1 LNRKKKLLLI
11 LSLLNLFLLTSG
23 FAQQY
28 KIDYFGISAA
38 EVDPNM
44 LKMTSDLYYTQL
56 CEIQNFTVTD
66 KRTEDSSKKIPE
78 ISSFSEDAIA
88 FYAEIKKNNKAEDSW
103 TVILHVYNKIS
114 AKEFSQS
121 KDYDS
126 FYKIL
131 MESKSILQTSIK
143 NLIENN
149 KENQSDASYET
160 KTPSSQTKISSDILS
175 GNWSGEN
182 YIDKIV
188 IMRGGRGF
196 VIFKNGASMNIEIK
210 IVTEKESQSVII
222 TQKGKS
228 NASFFPELP
237 RTTALKAAVSAE
249 PIVWTLKATDS
260 DTLTGKKRTL
270 TAQGD
275 SYSYSEIPVTWK
287 RIN

>member
-1 LNRKKKLLLI
+1 MNRKKKLLLI

-78 ISSFSEDAIA
+78 ISSFSEDTIA